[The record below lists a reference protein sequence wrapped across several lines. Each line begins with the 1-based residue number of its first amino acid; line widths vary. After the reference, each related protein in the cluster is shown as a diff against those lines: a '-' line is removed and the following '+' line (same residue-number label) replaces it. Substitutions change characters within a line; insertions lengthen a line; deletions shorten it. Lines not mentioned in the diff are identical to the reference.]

1 MRICIFISGLKGL
14 IVFAKLTIPMRH
26 QPRLSVTE
34 EYTNI
39 YEYDRTFLRKVFPV
53 FREQGIEISTYYKNI
68 TGVSF
73 ATSATA
79 ESYPVSPI

>member
-1 MRICIFISGLKGL
+1 MDR
-14 IVFAKLTIPMRH
+14 
-26 QPRLSVTE
+26 QPLLNVTE

-39 YEYDRTFLRKVFPV
+39 YEDDRIFLQKMFPV
-53 FREQGIEISTYYKNI
+53 FREQGSEISTCYKNN

-79 ESYPVSPI
+79 ESYPVSPN